1 MPATSENLQESRRGV
16 DFVDLLN
23 AEREEALLLL
33 AWNLFHKKDAR
44 KCVMV
49 GVDAKEFIVDIY
61 CGSSDIPERR
71 VHTFSDGPLKDHAT
85 IITAVGKLFTGYSGA
100 SIPDGFSLV
109 IISILW
115 LALIAGAA
123 TEEDIVNYDILGHL
137 QPYVLLLFKKTVY
150 SFYCL
155 ILVMVAHT
163 LEAFYVSYLCNV
175 IGLNTTSN
183 LSWVALTLFMGY
195 PTTSQ
200 VMTLARLAK
209 RKKLRFL

>member
-1 MPATSENLQESRRGV
+1 MSAISESPKEGRQGV
-16 DFVDLLN
+16 DLVDLLN

-33 AWNLFHKKDAR
+33 SWNLFHKKNAR

-49 GVDAKEFIVDIY
+49 GVDTKELIVDIY
-61 CGSSDIPERR
+61 CGNSDTPERR

-100 SIPDGFSLV
+100 SLPDGVSFVVLS
-109 IISILW
+109 IIW

-123 TEEDIVNYDILGHL
+123 TEEDMINYDILGQL
-137 QPYVLLLFKKTVY
+137 QPYVLLLFKKTIY
-150 SFYCL
+150 AFYGL
-155 ILVMVAHT
+155 IFVMVAHT
-163 LEAFYVSYLCNV
+163 IEAFYVSYLCNV

-200 VMTLARLAK
+200 VMTLAKLAK

>member
-1 MPATSENLQESRRGV
+1 MSATSENPQEGKRGV
-16 DFVDLLN
+16 DLVDLLN

-33 AWNLFHKKDAR
+33 SWNLFRKKNAR
-44 KCVMV
+44 KCVMMS
-49 GVDAKEFIVDIY
+49 VDAKELIVDIY
-61 CGSSDIPERR
+61 CGSSDVPERR
-71 VHTFSDGPLKDHAT
+71 VHTFTDGPLKDHAT
-85 IITAVGKLFTGYSGA
+85 IITTVGKLFTGYSGA
-100 SIPDGFSLV
+100 SLPDGFSFV
-109 IISILW
+109 IVSILW

-123 TEEDIVNYDILGHL
+123 TEEDMINYDILGHL
-137 QPYVLLLFKKTVY
+137 QPYVLLLFKKTIY
-150 SFYCL
+150 AFYGL

-163 LEAFYVSYLCNV
+163 LEALYVSYLCNV